1 MLQGRLFRKYA
12 LYLTGLLSAAL
23 LVSGLIGVYFSYR
36 DTRAMVEELQREKA
50 RVAATRIEQ
59 FMQTAE
65 VQLRGALPLATVGVA
80 QNDEPEYLEL
90 LKLLRLAPAISN
102 ATWINAAGRE
112 RVLVSRV
119 TRDVVGSNIDRSD
132 DLAFRVA
139 TDRGIWHGPVFF
151 NRGSEPYV
159 GTAVA
164 DQERPTGVVV
174 ADINLK
180 FVQDVV
186 SAIRSGTAG
195 HAYLVDAKGRLISHP
210 DMSLVLKL
218 TDLSAQPQV
227 AASLVPSGASEMP
240 VQSLIAK
247 NQTGVWTLTAYA
259 PIEILGW
266 KIFLE
271 QPLSEALA
279 PLIGSVLRSG
289 LVLLLG
295 IGLAIVASRMLARQ
309 MVAPITNAGSGRRPA
324 GRGTARR
331 TCGGA
336 DTG

>member
-12 LYLTGLLSAAL
+12 LYLTGLLSVAL
-23 LVSGLIGVYFSYR
+23 LVSGVIGVYFSYR

-59 FMQTAE
+59 FIQMAE
-65 VQLRGALPLATVGVA
+65 AQLRGALPLATVGVA

-90 LKLLRLAPAISN
+90 LKLLRLAPAITN
-102 ATWINAAGRE
+102 AAWINVAGRE
-112 RVLVSRV
+112 RVVVSRV

-132 DLAFRVA
+132 ELAFRGA
-139 TDRGIWHGPVFF
+139 TDKGVWHGSVFF

-164 DQERPTGVVV
+164 DRGRSTGVVV
-174 ADINLK
+174 AEINLK

-195 HAYLVDAKGRLISHP
+195 HAYLVDAQGRLISHP

-218 TDLSAQPQV
+218 TDWSAQPQV
-227 AASLVPSGASEMP
+227 ARALAPSGAGETA

-247 NQTGVWTLTAYA
+247 NQSGVWRLT
-259 PIEILGW
+259 PTRRL
-266 KIFLE
+266 KF
-271 QPLSEALA
+271 S
-279 PLIGSVLRSG
+279 
-289 LVLLLG
+289 
-295 IGLAIVASRMLARQ
+295 
-309 MVAPITNAGSGRRPA
+309 AGKFF
-324 GRGTARR
+324 
-331 TCGGA
+331 
-336 DTG
+336 